1 MIYRVT
7 HTTTYTYS
15 QPVSLC
21 HNLAHLTPRPGPR
34 QSTTDFRLVVDPD
47 PAVVHERVD
56 FFGNPATFFTVQ
68 EPHKKLAVRA
78 EHTTTVA
85 PFSPPD
91 PAATPP
97 WEEVR
102 DLLRTDRSPVV
113 LDACH
118 YSFDSPYVAASA
130 ALAEYAAPSFPP
142 GRPLLEAALH
152 LTARIHREFR
162 YDPKATTLSTSLA
175 EVLAGRRGVCQDFA
189 HLQIGCLRS
198 LGLAARYVSGYLLT
212 RPAAGKERL
221 VGADASHAWV
231 SVYCP
236 GSDWIDLDPTND
248 LIPSD
253 EHVLLAW
260 GRDYDDVSPVKG
272 VILGGGEHR
281 IAVAVDV
288 VRVQSADQF
297 RAADV

>member
-21 HNLAHLTPRPGPR
+21 HNLAHLTPRPSPR
-34 QSTTDFRLVVDPD
+34 QAVADFRLSVEPD
-47 PAVVHERVD
+47 PAVIHERMD

-78 EHTTTVA
+78 EHTTTVE
-85 PFSPPD
+85 PFTPPN
-91 PAATPP
+91 PALTPP
-97 WEEVR
+97 WNEVR
-102 DLLRTDRSPVV
+102 DHLRTDRTPAA
-113 LDACH
+113 LDAYH
-118 YSFDSPYVAASA
+118 YTFDSPYVAASA

-142 GRPLLEAALH
+142 GRPLLEAALD
-152 LTARIHREFR
+152 LTGRIHREFR
-162 YDPKATTLSTSLA
+162 YDPKATTLSTSLG

-189 HLQIGCLRS
+189 HLEIGCLRS

-221 VGADASHAWV
+221 IGADASHAWV

-236 GSDWIDLDPTND
+236 GFDWIDLDPTND

-253 EHVLLAW
+253 EHILLAW

-272 VILGGGEHR
+272 VILGGGDHR

-288 VRVQSADQF
+288 VRVESPEQF

>member
-7 HTTTYTYS
+7 HTTTYTYREA
-15 QPVSLC
+15 VSLC
-21 HNLAHLTPRPGPR
+21 HNLAHLTPRPSPR
-34 QSTTDFRLVVDPD
+34 QSTADFRLLIDPE
-47 PAVVHERVD
+47 PAVVHERTD
-56 FFGNPATFFTVQ
+56 FFGNPVTFFTIQ
-68 EPHKKLAVRA
+68 EPHKKLTVRA
-78 EHTTTVA
+78 EHVTTVRPFA
-85 PFSPPD
+85 PPL
-91 PAATPP
+91 PASSPP

-102 DLLRTDRSPVV
+102 DQLRTA
-113 LDACH
+113 LDA
-118 YSFDSPYVAASA
+118 YQYAFDSPYVRASA
-130 ALAEYAAPSFPP
+130 ALEEYAAASFPP
-142 GRPLLEAALH
+142 GRPLLEAALD
-152 LTARIHREFR
+152 LTRRIHREFR
-162 YDPKATTLSTSLA
+162 YDPKATTLSTGSA

-236 GSDWIDLDPTND
+236 GSDWVDLDPTNGM
-248 LIPSD
+248 IPSD
-253 EHVLLAW
+253 EHVVLTW

-272 VILGGGEHR
+272 VILGGGDHR

-288 VRVQSADQF
+288 VRVESPEQF